1 MAAESNSKTSEA
13 ETAEKNIRLAL
24 FPIRG
29 SFPETSAQA
38 GLFGDLE
45 TTLNGL
51 IDRLTKAAKDKKIA
65 GIILKIRGPAIGRGK
80 VDELRGAIFRARKAG
95 KKVYA
100 DVEMATA
107 TDYLIACA
115 CDEIVMPPAGS
126 LLVTGV
132 RVEVNFYKGLLD
144 KIGAKAEIL
153 QVGDFKGAGE
163 PYTRAEMSPE
173 LKKQYRSIVD
183 DLYAQLVTHIATGR
197 NMEPQRVRELLDSGL
212 FMAED
217 AKNAGLI
224 DRVAY
229 ENELKTAIQ
238 LEHQAQKLTIIKN
251 YGKKKIDTDFSGFAG
266 MMKLMNL
273 LMKSS
278 SDTSHGNDDQIA
290 LVYAVGAIMT
300 GEGKAGL
307 LGGKIVGADT
317 VIKALQKAENE
328 ERVKAIV
335 LRVDSPGGS
344 ALASDLIWHQV
355 RQCKKPVI
363 SSMGDVAASG
373 GYYICM
379 GADRIFAQAGTLT
392 GSIGVIGGKIAVGN
406 SFQKLGITTDVVS
419 RGKNS
424 GVFSILTPFTPAE
437 KDVLWKMMREIYRQ
451 FTSKAAESRK
461 MELKDLQALA
471 EGKIY
476 TGKQAE
482 QIGLVDDVGTLHDA
496 ITAAKKAAGLAEDQK
511 VDLLILPETK
521 SLFEELFSG
530 QIIDTRIQ
538 INGLENLAQQWTA
551 PLAEVEILQQLFR
564 QPVQTMLPYR
574 IKIR

>member
-1 MAAESNSKTSEA
+1 
-13 ETAEKNIRLAL
+13 
-24 FPIRG
+24 
-29 SFPETSAQA
+29 
-38 GLFGDLE
+38 
-45 TTLNGL
+45 
-51 IDRLTKAAKDKKIA
+51 
-65 GIILKIRGPAIGRGK
+65 
-80 VDELRGAIFRARKAG
+80 
-95 KKVYA
+95 
-100 DVEMATA
+100 
-107 TDYLIACA
+107 
-115 CDEIVMPPAGS
+115 
-126 LLVTGV
+126 
-132 RVEVNFYKGLLD
+132 
-144 KIGAKAEIL
+144 
-153 QVGDFKGAGE
+153 
-163 PYTRAEMSPE
+163 
-173 LKKQYRSIVD
+173 
-183 DLYAQLVTHIATGR
+183 
-197 NMEPQRVRELLDSGL
+197 
-212 FMAED
+212 
-217 AKNAGLI
+217 
-224 DRVAY
+224 
-229 ENELKTAIQ
+229 
-238 LEHQAQKLTIIKN
+238 
-251 YGKKKIDTDFSGFAG
+251 